1 MAETAGLPGSWKNLW
16 INKKSLMTDK
26 K

>member
-1 MAETAGLPGSWKNLW
+1 MAETAGLPAAGKTLW